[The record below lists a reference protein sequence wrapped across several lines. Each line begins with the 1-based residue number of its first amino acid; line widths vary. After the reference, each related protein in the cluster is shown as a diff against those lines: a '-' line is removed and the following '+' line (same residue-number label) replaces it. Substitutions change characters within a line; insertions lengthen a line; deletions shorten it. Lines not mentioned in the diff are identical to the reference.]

1 MHRGVAYDD
10 NPAFSYG
17 AGAALAQGA
26 REPRSIAG
34 LSIERGGFLQQQH
47 TNGMLKVLN
56 VL

>member
-1 MHRGVAYDD
+1 MARARLLRKE
-10 NPAFSYG
+10 PA
-17 AGAALAQGA
+17 
-26 REPRSIAG
+26 EPRSTVG